1 MIFVDSRQSVPW
13 STVREPRLQPL
24 EALWASRGGSPSFK
38 RIGPGVLEE
47 DIAMETAVRNVFR
60 PELLEPPSPAAAVN
74 PVRTL
79 TVTAT
84 YELSEAGR
92 KALLL
97 AGGDGRAVQRV
108 ELEVPSNRLH
118 LVTVNGRGIA
128 RLKLQPRFEFNR
140 EQRIVQIDAPPVFD
154 EPPSIEDLLR
164 LAARN
169 HQLERAFRAERT
181 VERAKRAEADGARK
195 SEHALA
201 FLRDQSQRAAV
212 WPAPDATRCYINTPA
227 GQMRFDANVDDGLAR
242 DVVREALRR
251 FRADVKAAEER
262 RTRATAEHEQRHA
275 ARKAAVDK
283 WVAEHA
289 TPDQKTRY
297 AAGLLPVREAIEAI
311 TDQAFERL
319 ADRSLYASDG
329 YDHLQRHARVWTG
342 NPDLVIPQY
351 EFLDLGGLAQ
361 SATAAQW
368 CCVQEFQA
376 AVPGADVRLHRR
388 EYIWKRHSEVPIL
401 RHFTILVTK
410 QEEPFLLR
418 REYLMPGEEE
428 PSVVR

>member
-1 MIFVDSRQSVPW
+1 
-13 STVREPRLQPL
+13 
-24 EALWASRGGSPSFK
+24 
-38 RIGPGVLEE
+38 
-47 DIAMETAVRNVFR
+47 METAVRNVFR
-60 PELLEPPSPAAAVN
+60 PELVEPASPVTVN

-108 ELEVPSNRLH
+108 ELEVAPNRLH
-118 LVTVNGRGIA
+118 LVTVNGHGVA

-140 EQRIVQIDAPPVFD
+140 KQRIIQIDAPPVFD

-169 HQLERAFRAERT
+169 HELERAFRAERT
-181 VERAKRAEADGARK
+181 LERAKRADVNGVRK
-195 SEHALA
+195 SEYALA

-212 WPAPDATRCYINTPA
+212 WPAPNATRCYVKTPA
-227 GQMRFDANVDDGLAR
+227 GQMRFDVNVADGPAR

-262 RTRATAEHEQRHA
+262 RARTTAEHERRHTE
-275 ARKAAVDK
+275 RKAAVDN
-283 WVAEHA
+283 WVAEHGS
-289 TPDQKTRY
+289 PDQKARR
-297 AAGLLPVREAIEAI
+297 AAGLLPVREVVETI

-319 ADRSLYASDG
+319 ASRALYRSDG
-329 YDHLQRHARVWTG
+329 YDHLQRHAREWSG
-342 NPDLVIPQY
+342 NPDLIIPRR
-351 EFLDLGGLAQ
+351 EFLDFGGLAH

-368 CCVQEFQA
+368 TRVQEFQA

-388 EYIWKRHSEVPIL
+388 EYIWKHHSELPML

-410 QEEPFLLR
+410 QEGPFVLR

-428 PSVVR
+428 PSPIR